1 MEYTRSNIQDGIHR
15 FMQGETSLEEEEA
28 LRTYFRYA
36 EAPEGLEDIAAY
48 FALIDTHEFANGLDE
63 TFDEDMLDRIKSDKG
78 GKLVWLTPRRWLSVA
93 AIIIAVMTIYFLQ
106 KPNEPAPIAKN
117 TPAQS
122 QEEIRQAFDQAKAAL
137 LLMGGGLDK
146 GRTYAESI
154 THFNDAQQI
163 IKEQ

>member
-1 MEYTRSNIQDGIHR
+1 MEYTRSNIQDGVHR

-36 EAPEGLEDIAAY
+36 EPPEGLEDIAAY
-48 FALIDTHEFANGLDE
+48 FALIDAHETESGLDE
-63 TFDEDMLDRIKSDKG
+63 SFDADMLDKIKSEKG

-93 AIIIAVMTIYFLQ
+93 AVVIAVMTIYFLQ
-106 KPNEPAPIAKN
+106 KPNEPAPLAEN
-117 TPAQS
+117 TAQS

-146 GRTYAESI
+146 GRTHAVSI
-154 THFNDAQQI
+154 TRFNDAQQI